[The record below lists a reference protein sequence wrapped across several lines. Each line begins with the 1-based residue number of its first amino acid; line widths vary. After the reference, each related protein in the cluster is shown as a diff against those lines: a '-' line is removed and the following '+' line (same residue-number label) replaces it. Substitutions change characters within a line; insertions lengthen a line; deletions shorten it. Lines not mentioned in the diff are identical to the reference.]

1 MDLKEEGQ
9 QLSGGCR
16 ACLAIPGRFIE
27 VFPQDPNS
35 AVVEAFG
42 IRLQVDV
49 TLIQDDKP
57 ATRRLGPD
65 PRRIRDEQNQRTGCL
80 DQMRTLAMLGET
92 EPPCKKF
99 AATDWEKR
107 IQRLH
112 PSNGGTDGA
121 YEICR

>member
-27 VFPQDPNS
+27 VSPQDPNS

-42 IRLQVDV
+42 IRRQVDV

-57 ATRRLGPD
+57 APGEWVLIHVGFAMSKISETDAMDRL
-65 PRRIRDEQNQRTGCL
+65 
-80 DQMRTLAMLGET
+80 RTLELLGET
-92 EPPCKKF
+92 Q
-99 AATDWEKR
+99 AAA
-107 IQRLH
+107 Q
-112 PSNGGTDGA
+112 
-121 YEICR
+121 EICSYDLADENNAPSVK